1 MKGRCSLGLKSTS
14 LSPAVTLLK
23 NENKGRPFMTRKE
36 RAGQAASPAEGLRW
50 AWTVCKRMAWVSL
63 PKVHR

>member
-23 NENKGRPFMTRKE
+23 NENKGRPFITRKE
-36 RAGQAASPAEGLRW
+36 RAGQAASPAEELGW
-50 AWTVCKRMAWVSL
+50 AWIACEGHSLDLL